1 MTKFAKTVTFFM
13 VAMIVLCAGVI
24 ASLVVEKNNIQTQN
38 NNMIAQQQRY
48 KQQEIFL
55 ENIYE
60 KALAEL
66 ADSLDNMQ
74 ANLSKLHASNG
85 VKNQHLLI
93 TKIVSEAEVAE
104 SDIGELPVDNR
115 VLKKVAQ
122 FANKTS
128 DFCTDLQQKLAG
140 GKTLSQNDRKTLKQL
155 SSTSQVLAKGVADIS
170 QRVGNDFLIIDSI
183 ENKGKTEGFDK
194 GFDNIDEQ
202 TFDYPQM
209 IYDGP
214 FADAKEQKIVLNMPE
229 FSRHKAEQKIKKEL
243 KNFGV
248 KAVNFAGEI
257 HDKTD
262 LYNFDVEFDDGGK
275 CYIQATK
282 RGGIICYMSS
292 CGCKGK
298 ADSKQSATTIAEQ
311 FANSLGYDVKAVW
324 VSKQN
329 DGPTYVNLA
338 PVVSGVIIYPDLVK
352 VSVDKNGVCG
362 FEGFNYLANHKNR
375 VFDKMLRDDKM
386 ARERL
391 ADGMVVKNSNLAL
404 VSKNSEEI
412 LCFEFE
418 CEMDGEQYFV
428 FINADTLQEVDI
440 FKVIKGSEGYT
451 VI

>member
-1 MTKFAKTVTFFM
+1 MTKFAKTVTFFL
-13 VAMIVLCAGVI
+13 VAMIVLCVGVI
-24 ASLVVEKNNIQTQN
+24 ANLMVKNNAVQMQN
-38 NNMIAQQQRY
+38 NNMFAQQQRY
-48 KQQEIFL
+48 KKQQIFL

-85 VKNQHLLI
+85 AENQHLLI

-104 SDIGELPVDNR
+104 SDIGELPVDNK

-128 DFCTDLQQKLAG
+128 DFCTSLQQKLAG

-155 SSTSQVLAKGVADIS
+155 STTWQALAKGVVDIS
-170 QRVGNDFLIIDSI
+170 QRVGKDFLIIDGIAS
-183 ENKGKTEGFDK
+183 EGKTEGFDK
-194 GFDNIDEQ
+194 GFDSIDEQ
-202 TFDYPQM
+202 IFDYPQT

-214 FADAKEQKIVLNMPE
+214 FADAKEQKIELNMPE
-229 FSRHKAEQKIKKEL
+229 FSRQRAEQKIKKEL

-248 KAVNFAGEI
+248 KAVNFVDEI
-257 HDKTD
+257 QDKTD
-262 LYNFDVEFDDGGK
+262 LYNFDVEFNDGGK
-275 CYIQATK
+275 CYLQVTK

-298 ADSKQSATTIAEQ
+298 ADSKQSATIIAEQ

-352 VSVDKNGVCG
+352 VSVDENGVCG
-362 FEGFNYLANHKNR
+362 FEGFNYRANHKNR
-375 VFDKMLRDDKM
+375 VFDKMLRNDKM
-386 ARERL
+386 AREKL
-391 ADGMVVKNSNLAL
+391 ADGMIVKNNNLAL
-404 VSKNSEEI
+404 VSKNNEEI

-418 CEMDGEQYFV
+418 CQMDDEQYFV
-428 FINADTLQEVDI
+428 FINVDTLQEVDI